1 MKQQP
6 LAAAMICIALFT
18 GTGAMAA
25 EKTPEPPVP
34 AAAPQLRIATVDMQE
49 LFKQYHRTLE
59 AQQQINVDRA
69 RVQKENNERLA
80 RVKQVQEQIELLG
93 KQLEDPA
100 VNEAKKNALFKEWQ
114 TRQQEGI
121 ALDRER
127 REFSQRRTQALNEML
142 VRKMKGILEEIRK
155 IVEEQAKLD
164 NFDFVFDRSGLS
176 SSQVPFM
183 LYTKDSTDITAVLLK
198 RINKEAPP
206 ESLGTQLE
214 SGDTFKL
221 ENPR

>member
-6 LAAAMICIALFT
+6 PVAAMIGIALFT
-18 GTGAMAA
+18 GFGTLAA
-25 EKTPEPPVP
+25 ETSPEPPVP
-34 AAAPQLRIATVDMQE
+34 ASAPQLRIATVDMQE
-49 LFKQYHRTLE
+49 LFKQYHGTLE
-59 AQQQINVDRA
+59 AQKQINVDRA

-100 VNEAKKNALFKEWQ
+100 VNEAKKNALFKDWQ

-127 REFSQRRTQALNEML
+127 REFSQRRTQALNEMM

-198 RINKEAPP
+198 RINQGAPP
-206 ESLGTQLE
+206 ESTGTQLDA
-214 SGDTFKL
+214 GDTFKL
-221 ENPR
+221 ETPR